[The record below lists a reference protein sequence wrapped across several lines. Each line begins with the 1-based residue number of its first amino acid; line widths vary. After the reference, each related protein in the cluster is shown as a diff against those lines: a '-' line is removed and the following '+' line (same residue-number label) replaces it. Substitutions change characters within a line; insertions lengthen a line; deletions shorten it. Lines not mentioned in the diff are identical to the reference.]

1 MRIIGLNNLSVEKNF
16 FCLLSRFRI
25 EAHFPLASPVIFR
38 KRIIALNFTLP
49 LYIGFKTRV
58 LNLFHC
64 YFFKITC
71 SYIVVWSDLSRK
83 WISCD
88 CFGRSKCF
96 TFWKVYWSGNQ
107 INMVSNFFWTMSGVF
122 YRPEWKSSQNHKNI
136 SWTTNAITM
145 KLYTVIVLS
154 KTNILQEIS
163 RTEILHMLIYGP
175 E

>member
-96 TFWKVYWSGNQ
+96 TFLESLLIGEPNKHGVQ
-107 INMVSNFFWTMSGVF
+107 FFLDN
-122 YRPEWKSSQNHKNI
+122 EWC
-136 SWTTNAITM
+136 
-145 KLYTVIVLS
+145 
-154 KTNILQEIS
+154 ILQTRMEKFPKS
-163 RTEILHMLIYGP
+163 QKYILNYKCYYNETLLSYSP
-175 E
+175 